1 MSTPTSTL
9 NGNTNTTDNNDINDP
24 LVQDVLNEF
33 RDEYTSKNKN
43 TSSSSM
49 IPDYEDEIVE
59 FPPEDNYPP
68 PPPSQYRKHD
78 YNVSEKYP
86 PSQNYKNSNIVN
98 IDMELVKKNL
108 TIVII
113 VLLIHNTSVVSA
125 IYEKM
130 PEYLHE
136 NLNAYDILIKTAS
149 LFIILYVLSFFN
161 YI

>member
-9 NGNTNTTDNNDINDP
+9 NGNTNTKDNNDINDP

-43 TSSSSM
+43 ASSSM

-59 FPPEDNYPP
+59 FPPDDNYPP
-68 PPPSQYRKHD
+68 PPPSQYRKPE
-78 YNVSEKYP
+78 YNLSEKHP
-86 PSQNYKNSNIVN
+86 PYNNSNIANIVN

-113 VLLIHNTSVVSA
+113 VLLIHNTSMVSA

>member
-43 TSSSSM
+43 TSSSM

-59 FPPEDNYPP
+59 FPPDDNYPP
-68 PPPSQYRKHD
+68 PPPSQYRKPE
-78 YNVSEKYP
+78 YNLSEKHP
-86 PSQNYKNSNIVN
+86 PSQNYNNSNIVN

-113 VLLIHNTSVVSA
+113 VLLIHNTSMVSA